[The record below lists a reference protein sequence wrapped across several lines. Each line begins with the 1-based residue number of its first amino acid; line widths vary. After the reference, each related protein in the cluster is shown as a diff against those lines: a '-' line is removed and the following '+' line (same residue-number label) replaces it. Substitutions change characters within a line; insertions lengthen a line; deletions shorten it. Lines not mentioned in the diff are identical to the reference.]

1 MQVTLKPVF
10 LDRFRAALCRLGCA
24 DDRFLC
30 AVSGG
35 PDSLALL
42 LLAQQI
48 LPGKLVAVTIDHQ
61 LRSDSANE
69 AEVVAKICRDLG
81 VSHIILTPD
90 EKIVGNLQSSARTA
104 RYALL
109 ERAADAENC
118 QHIATAHH
126 ADDQL
131 ETLLMRLARG
141 SGVDGLSGIR
151 ARNGR
156 VVRPLLEFTK
166 AELIDICSSGGIE
179 AVNDPSNANIDF
191 DRVAMRRW
199 LASTQHPFP
208 ATRALRTTSALAD
221 ASDALVWMTDTL
233 AAQRIRQENDIII
246 CKASDLPRELKRRL
260 LIRCLRKMDS
270 NLAPRGDAIDRLLTD
285 LENAQASM
293 IGNIKCLGGA
303 DWQFSKAPPR
313 RAQENSL

>member
-1 MQVTLKPVF
+1 MQITLEPDF
-10 LDRFRAALCRLGCA
+10 LGRFRAALCKLDSA
-24 DDRFLC
+24 DDRLLC

-42 LLAQQI
+42 VLAQQV
-48 LPGKLVAVTIDHQ
+48 LPGRLVAATVDHQ
-61 LRSDSANE
+61 LRAESADE
-69 AEVVAKICRDLG
+69 AQIVAEICRNLG
-81 VSHIILTPD
+81 IPHFILTPD
-90 EKIVGNLQSSARTA
+90 EKISGNLQSSARAA

-109 ERAADAENC
+109 ERAADTQNC

-166 AELIDICSSGGIE
+166 AELIDICASAGIE
-179 AVNDPSNANIDF
+179 WVNDPSNANIDF
-191 DRVAMRRW
+191 DRVAMRNW
-199 LASTQHPFP
+199 LASTQHPFQ
-208 ATRALRTTSALAD
+208 ASRALRTASALAD

-233 AAQRIRQENDIII
+233 AAQRIAQENDIII
-246 CKASDLPRELKRRL
+246 CTAGDLPSELKRRL
-260 LIRCLRKMDS
+260 LIRCLRTIDV
-270 NLAPRGDAIDRLLTD
+270 NLAPRGDAIDRLLTE
-285 LENAQASM
+285 LENARTAM
-293 IGNIKCLGGA
+293 IGNIKCVGGA
-303 DWQFSKAPPR
+303 DWRFSKAPPR
-313 RAQENSL
+313 RG

>member
-1 MQVTLKPVF
+1 MQITLKSAF
-10 LDRFRAALCRLGCA
+10 LGRFRAALHRLESA
-24 DDRFLC
+24 DDRLLC

-42 LLAQQI
+42 LLAQQVVA
-48 LPGKLVAVTIDHQ
+48 GRLVAATVDHQ
-61 LRSDSANE
+61 LRAESADE
-69 AEVVAKICRDLG
+69 AQIVAEICRNLG
-81 VSHIILTPD
+81 IPHIILTPD
-90 EKIVGNLQSSARTA
+90 EKISGNLQSSARAA

-109 ERAADAENC
+109 ERAADRQNC

-166 AELIDICSSGGIE
+166 AELIDICYSNGIQS
-179 AVNDPSNANIDF
+179 VNDPSNADIDF
-191 DRVAMRRW
+191 DRVAMRNW

-208 ATRALRTTSALAD
+208 VTRAPRTASALAD

-233 AAQRIRQENDIII
+233 AVHRVSHKNDVIV
-246 CKASDLPRELKRRL
+246 CQASGLPRELKRRL
-260 LIRCLRKMDS
+260 LIRCLRTIDI
-270 NLAPRGDAIDRLLTD
+270 NLAPRGDAIDRVLTD
-285 LENAQASM
+285 LENGRTAM
-293 IGNIKCLGGA
+293 IGNIKCVGGE

-313 RAQENSL
+313 RG

>member
-1 MQVTLKPVF
+1 MQITLKPDF
-10 LDRFRAALCRLGCA
+10 LGRFRAALCKLDSA
-24 DDRFLC
+24 DDRLLC

-42 LLAQQI
+42 VLAQQV
-48 LPGKLVAVTIDHQ
+48 LPSRLVAATVDHQ
-61 LRSDSANE
+61 LRAESADE
-69 AEVVAKICRDLG
+69 AQIVAEICSNLG
-81 VSHIILTPD
+81 VPHIILTPD
-90 EKIVGNLQSSARTA
+90 EKISGNLQSSARAA

-109 ERAADAENC
+109 ERAADAQNC

-166 AELIDICSSGGIE
+166 AELIDICASAGIE
-179 AVNDPSNANIDF
+179 WVNDPSNANIDF
-191 DRVAMRRW
+191 DRVAMRNW
-199 LASTQHPFP
+199 LASTQHPFL
-208 ATRALRTTSALAD
+208 ASRTLRTASALAD

-233 AAQRIRQENDIII
+233 AAQRIAQENDIII
-246 CKASDLPRELKRRL
+246 CTAGDLPSELKRRL
-260 LIRCLRKMDS
+260 LIRCLRTMDV
-270 NLAPRGDAIDRLLTD
+270 NLAPRGDAIDRLLTE
-285 LENAQASM
+285 LEHARTAM
-293 IGNIKCLGGA
+293 IGNIKCVGGA
-303 DWQFSKAPPR
+303 DWRFSKAPPR
-313 RAQENSL
+313 RG

>member
-1 MQVTLKPVF
+1 MQVTLDSVV
-10 LDRFRAALCRLGCA
+10 LDRFRAALCRLDYAYG
-24 DDRFLC
+24 RLLC

-48 LPGKLVAVTIDHQ
+48 LPGKLVAATVDHQ
-61 LRSDSANE
+61 LRAESADE
-69 AEVVAKICRDLG
+69 AQIVAEICRNLG
-81 VSHIILTPD
+81 IPHIILTPD
-90 EKIVGNLQSSARTA
+90 EKISGNLQSSARAA

-109 ERAADAENC
+109 ERAAEVQNC

-166 AELIDICSSGGIE
+166 KELIDICSSAGIQW
-179 AVNDPSNANIDF
+179 VNDPSNTNIDF
-191 DRVAMRRW
+191 DRVAMRQW
-199 LASTQHPFP
+199 LASTQHSFH
-208 ATRALRTTSALAD
+208 ASRALRTASALAD

-233 AAQRIRQENDIII
+233 AAQRISKENGVIT
-246 CKASDLPRELKRRL
+246 CKVSGLPRELKRRL
-260 LIRCLRKMDS
+260 LIRCLMTSDV
-270 NLAPRGDAIDRLLTD
+270 NLAPRGDAVDRLLTD
-285 LENAQASM
+285 LENARTAM
-293 IGNIKCLGGA
+293 IGSIKCVGRG

-313 RAQENSL
+313 RS

>member
-1 MQVTLKPVF
+1 VQVTLKPVF

-24 DDRFLC
+24 DDRLLC

-48 LPGKLVAVTIDHQ
+48 LPGKLVAATVDHQ
-61 LRSDSANE
+61 LRSESADE
-69 AEVVAKICRDLG
+69 ARDVAKICHDLG
-81 VSHIILTPD
+81 VQHIILTP
-90 EKIVGNLQSSARTA
+90 EAKIAGNLQSSARAA

-109 ERAADAENC
+109 ERAADAQNC
-118 QHIATAHH
+118 QHIGTAHH

-166 AELIDICSSGGIE
+166 AELIEICSSVGIQS
-179 AVNDPSNANIDF
+179 VNDPSNANIDF

-208 ATRALRTTSALAD
+208 ANRALRSASALAD
-221 ASDALVWMTDTL
+221 ASDALAWMTDNL
-233 AAQRIRQENDIII
+233 AAQRIRQENDVII
-246 CKASDLPRELKRRL
+246 CNASDLPSELKRRL
-260 LIRCLRKMDS
+260 LIRCLRAMDA
-270 NLAPRGDAIDRLLTD
+270 NLAPRGEAIDRLLTD
-285 LENAQASM
+285 LENVRTAM
-293 IGNIKCLGGA
+293 IGNIKCIGGA
-303 DWQFSKAPPR
+303 DWQFFKAPPR
-313 RAQENSL
+313 RC

>member
-1 MQVTLKPVF
+1 MQITLNPVF
-10 LDRFRAALCRLGCA
+10 LGRFRAALCSLNSA
-24 DDRFLC
+24 DDRLLC

-42 LLAQQI
+42 VLAQHVA
-48 LPGKLVAVTIDHQ
+48 PGRLVAATVDHQ
-61 LRSDSANE
+61 LRAESADE
-69 AEVVAKICRDLG
+69 AQIVAEICRNLG
-81 VSHIILTPD
+81 VPHIILTPD
-90 EKIVGNLQSSARTA
+90 EKISGNLQSSARTA

-109 ERAADAENC
+109 ERAADTQNC
-118 QHIATAHH
+118 QSIATAHH

-141 SGVDGLSGIR
+141 SGVNGLSGIR

-166 AELIDICSSGGIE
+166 AELIDICSSAGIQS
-179 AVNDPSNANIDF
+179 VNDPSNANIDF
-191 DRVAMRRW
+191 DRVAMRNW

-208 ATRALRTTSALAD
+208 ATRALRTASALAD

-233 AAQRIRQENDIII
+233 AAQRISHKNDVIV
-246 CKASDLPRELKRRL
+246 CQASGLPRELKRRL
-260 LIRCLRKMDS
+260 LIRCLRTIDI
-270 NLAPRGDAIDRLLTD
+270 NLAPRGDAIDRVLTD
-285 LENAQASM
+285 LENAQTAM
-293 IGNIKCLGGA
+293 IGNIKCVGGE

-313 RAQENSL
+313 RG

>member
-1 MQVTLKPVF
+1 
-10 LDRFRAALCRLGCA
+10 
-24 DDRFLC
+24 
-30 AVSGG
+30 
-35 PDSLALL
+35 
-42 LLAQQI
+42 
-48 LPGKLVAVTIDHQ
+48 

-179 AVNDPSNANIDF
+179 AVNDSSNANIDF

-246 CKASDLPRELKRRL
+246 CKASDLPSELKRRL

>member
-1 MQVTLKPVF
+1 MQVTLTPVF
-10 LDRFRAALCRLGCA
+10 LDRFRAALGRLDCA
-24 DDRFLC
+24 DDRLLC

-42 LLAQQI
+42 LLARHI
-48 LPGKLVAVTIDHQ
+48 LPGKLVAVTVDHQ
-61 LRSDSANE
+61 LRPESADE
-69 AEVVAKICRDLG
+69 AQIVAEICRNLA
-81 VSHIILTPD
+81 VPHIILTPD
-90 EKIVGNLQSSARTA
+90 EKITGNLQSSARTA

-109 ERAADAENC
+109 ERAADAQHC

-166 AELIDICSSGGIE
+166 AELIDICASAGIE

-191 DRVAMRRW
+191 DRVAMRNW

-208 ATRALRTTSALAD
+208 ATRALRTASALAD
-221 ASDALVWMTDTL
+221 ASDALVWMTNTL
-233 AAQRIRQENDIII
+233 AVQRISQENDDII
-246 CKASDLPRELKRRL
+246 CKASGLPNELKRRL
-260 LIRCLRKMDS
+260 LIRCLKTIDA
-270 NLAPRGDAIDRLLTD
+270 NLAPRGDAIDRLLAD
-285 LENAQASM
+285 LENARTAM
-293 IGNIKCLGGA
+293 IGNIKCLGGT

-313 RAQENSL
+313 RG

>member
-1 MQVTLKPVF
+1 MQITLEPDF
-10 LDRFRAALCRLGCA
+10 LGRFRAALCKLNSA
-24 DDRFLC
+24 DDRLLC

-42 LLAQQI
+42 VLAQQV
-48 LPGKLVAVTIDHQ
+48 LPDRLVAATVDHQ
-61 LRSDSANE
+61 LRAESADE
-69 AEVVAKICRDLG
+69 AQIVAEICSNLG
-81 VSHIILTPD
+81 VPHFILTPD
-90 EKIVGNLQSSARTA
+90 EEISGNLQSSARAA

-109 ERAADAENC
+109 ERAAVAQNC

-166 AELIDICSSGGIE
+166 ADLIDICSSAGIE
-179 AVNDPSNANIDF
+179 WLNDPSNANIDF
-191 DRVAMRRW
+191 DRVAMRNW
-199 LASTQHPFP
+199 LASTQHPFQ
-208 ATRALRTTSALAD
+208 ASRALRTASALAD

-233 AAQRIRQENDIII
+233 AAQRIAQENDIII
-246 CKASDLPRELKRRL
+246 CTAGDLPSELKRRL
-260 LIRCLRKMDS
+260 LIRCLRTIDV
-270 NLAPRGDAIDRLLTD
+270 NLAPRGDAIDRLLTE
-285 LENAQASM
+285 LENARTAM
-293 IGNIKCLGGA
+293 IGNIKCVGGA
-303 DWQFSKAPPR
+303 DWRFSKAPPR
-313 RAQENSL
+313 RG

>member
-24 DDRFLC
+24 NDRLLC

-35 PDSLALL
+35 ADSLALL

-48 LPGKLVAVTIDHQ
+48 LPDKLVAATVDHQ
-61 LRSDSANE
+61 LRPESADE
-69 AEVVAKICRDLG
+69 AKIVAEICRNLG
-81 VSHIILTPD
+81 VPHVILTPE
-90 EKIVGNLQSSARTA
+90 EKIAGNLQSSARTA

-109 ERAADAENC
+109 ERAAHAQNC
-118 QHIATAHH
+118 AHIATAHH

-151 ARNGR
+151 ARNGHI
-156 VVRPLLEFTK
+156 VRPLLEFTK
-166 AELIDICSSGGIE
+166 AELIDICSSAGIQ
-179 AVNDPSNANIDF
+179 AIHDPSNTNTDF

-208 ATRALRTTSALAD
+208 ANRALRSASALAD
-221 ASDALVWMTDTL
+221 ASDALGWMTDTL
-233 AAQRIRQENDIII
+233 AAERI
-246 CKASDLPRELKRRL
+246 CKKEGVITCKANDLPSELKRRL
-260 LIRCLRKMDS
+260 LIRCLKTMDA

-285 LENAQASM
+285 LENARVAM
-293 IGNIKCLGGA
+293 IGNIKCLGGT
-303 DWQFSKAPPR
+303 DWQFFKAPPR
-313 RAQENSL
+313 RG

>member
-24 DDRFLC
+24 DDRLLC

-48 LPGKLVAVTIDHQ
+48 LPGKLVAVTVDHQ

-69 AEVVAKICRDLG
+69 AQVVAKICRDLG

-118 QHIATAHH
+118 QHISTAHH

-246 CKASDLPRELKRRL
+246 CKASDLPSELKRRL

>member
-69 AEVVAKICRDLG
+69 AQVVAKICRDLG

-270 NLAPRGDAIDRLLTD
+270 NLAPRGDAIDRLLTE

>member
-1 MQVTLKPVF
+1 VQVTLTPVI
-10 LDRFRAALCRLGCA
+10 LDRFRAALRRLDCA
-24 DDRFLC
+24 DDDRFLC
-30 AVSGG
+30 GVSGG

-48 LPGKLVAVTIDHQ
+48 LPGRLVAATVDHQ
-61 LRSDSANE
+61 LRRESADE
-69 AEVVAKICRDLG
+69 AQFVREICHNLG
-81 VSHIILTPD
+81 VPHIILTPD
-90 EKIVGNLQSSARTA
+90 KKISGNIQSSARAA

-109 ERAADAENC
+109 ERAADAQDC

-166 AELIDICSSGGIE
+166 AELIDICSSTGIQP
-179 AVNDPSNANIDF
+179 VNDPSNANIDF
-191 DRVAMRRW
+191 DRVAMRNW
-199 LASTQHPFP
+199 LANTPHPFT
-208 ATRALRTTSALAD
+208 ASRALRTVSALAD

-233 AAQRIRQENDIII
+233 AAQRVSHQNNVII
-246 CKASDLPRELKRRL
+246 CTADGLPSEFKRRL
-260 LIRCLRKMDS
+260 LIHCLRTMDV
-270 NLAPRGDAIDRLLTD
+270 NLAPRGDAIDHLLTE
-285 LENAQASM
+285 LENARTAM
-293 IGNIKCLGGA
+293 IGNIKCVGGA
-303 DWQFSKAPPR
+303 DWRFSKAPPR
-313 RAQENSL
+313 RG

>member
-1 MQVTLKPVF
+1 MQVTLTPVI
-10 LDRFRAALCRLGCA
+10 LDRFRAALRRLDCA
-24 DDRFLC
+24 DDDRFLC
-30 AVSGG
+30 GVSGG

-48 LPGKLVAVTIDHQ
+48 LPGRLVAATVDHQ
-61 LRSDSANE
+61 LRRESADE
-69 AEVVAKICRDLG
+69 AQFVGEICHNLG
-81 VSHIILTPD
+81 VPHIILTPD
-90 EKIVGNLQSSARTA
+90 KKISGNIQSSARAA

-109 ERAADAENC
+109 ERAADAQDC

-166 AELIDICSSGGIE
+166 AELIDICSSTGIQP
-179 AVNDPSNANIDF
+179 VNDPSNANIDF
-191 DRVAMRRW
+191 DRVAMRNW
-199 LASTQHPFP
+199 LANTPHPFT
-208 ATRALRTTSALAD
+208 ASRALRTVSALAD

-233 AAQRIRQENDIII
+233 AAQRVSHQNDVII
-246 CKASDLPRELKRRL
+246 CTADGLPSEFKRRL
-260 LIRCLRKMDS
+260 LIHCLRTMDV
-270 NLAPRGDAIDRLLTD
+270 NLAPRGDAIDHLLTE
-285 LENAQASM
+285 LENARTAM
-293 IGNIKCLGGA
+293 IGNIKCVGGA
-303 DWQFSKAPPR
+303 DWRFSKAPPR
-313 RAQENSL
+313 RG

>member
-1 MQVTLKPVF
+1 VQVTLKPVF

-24 DDRFLC
+24 DDRLLC

-61 LRSDSANE
+61 LRSDSSNE
-69 AEVVAKICRDLG
+69 AQVVAKICRDLG

-90 EKIVGNLQSSARTA
+90 KKIVGNLQSSARTA

-246 CKASDLPRELKRRL
+246 CKASDLPSELKRRL

>member
-10 LDRFRAALCRLGCA
+10 LDRCRAALCRLDGA
-24 DDRFLC
+24 DDRLLC

-48 LPGKLVAVTIDHQ
+48 LPGKLVAATVDHQ
-61 LRSDSANE
+61 LRSESADE
-69 AEVVAKICRDLG
+69 AQVVAKICRDLG
-81 VSHIILTPD
+81 VPHIILTPE

-109 ERAADAENC
+109 ERAADVENC

-156 VVRPLLEFTK
+156 VIRPLLEFTK
-166 AELIDICSSGGIE
+166 AELIEICSCAGIQS
-179 AVNDPSNANIDF
+179 VNDPSNANIDF

-208 ATRALRTTSALAD
+208 ANRALRSARALAD

-233 AAQRIRQENDIII
+233 AAERIHQEHEVII
-246 CKASDLPRELKRRL
+246 CKASDLPSELKRRL
-260 LIRCLRKMDS
+260 LIRCLRTMDA

-285 LENAQASM
+285 LENAQAAM

-303 DWQFSKAPPR
+303 DWQFFKSPPR
-313 RAQENSL
+313 RG

>member
-48 LPGKLVAVTIDHQ
+48 LPGKLVAVTIDHE

-69 AEVVAKICRDLG
+69 AQVVAKICRDLG

-246 CKASDLPRELKRRL
+246 CKASDLPSELKRRL

>member
-1 MQVTLKPVF
+1 MQVTLTPVF
-10 LDRFRAALCRLGCA
+10 LDRFRAALGRLDCA
-24 DDRFLC
+24 DDRLLC

-42 LLAQQI
+42 LLARHI
-48 LPGKLVAVTIDHQ
+48 LPGKLVAVTVDHQ
-61 LRSDSANE
+61 LRPESADE
-69 AEVVAKICRDLG
+69 ARVVAEICRNLA
-81 VSHIILTPD
+81 VPHIILTPD
-90 EKIVGNLQSSARTA
+90 EKISGNLQSSARTA
-104 RYALL
+104 RYVLL
-109 ERAADAENC
+109 ERAADAQNC
-118 QHIATAHH
+118 KHIATAHH

-141 SGVDGLSGIR
+141 SGVDGLSGVR

-166 AELIDICSSGGIE
+166 AELIDICTSAGIE

-191 DRVAMRRW
+191 DRVAMRNW

-208 ATRALRTTSALAD
+208 ATRALRTASALAD

-233 AAQRIRQENDIII
+233 AAQRISQENDVII
-246 CKASDLPRELKRRL
+246 CKASGLPSELKRRL
-260 LIRCLRKMDS
+260 LIRCLRTIDA
-270 NLAPRGDAIDRLLTD
+270 NLAPRGDAIDRLLAD
-285 LENAQASM
+285 LENARTAM

-313 RAQENSL
+313 RG